1 MRLSLD
7 EMCAEPEED
16 MVISEEGRRLVYYI
30 ITS

>member
-16 MVISEEGRRLVYYI
+16 TAISEEGRRLLYYI